1 MAIEAGRVGRL
12 EAESTRADKAVART
26 DTMGRLDA
34 VETGRCGMKMRTI
47 GAFMIFCLSGVAGQA
62 QMEMSGAGSGPV
74 AGTIVAPAKAVD
86 SQLVGLE
93 EQMMGVVKAMPADK
107 FGFAPSAAI
116 FVPGQKA
123 EFATVRTFAQ
133 QATHVA
139 QANYFFYMT
148 VSGLKPDADVEGIA
162 KLTKKEDVVAALGAS
177 FAFAHK
183 AIATLT
189 PANAFEVVKL
199 SEPGL
204 QTRATLAQFGVS
216 HGFDH
221 YGQMVE
227 YLRMN
232 GIVPPS
238 SMK

>member
-1 MAIEAGRVGRL
+1 MRVR
-12 EAESTRADKAVART
+12 
-26 DTMGRLDA
+26 MI
-34 VETGRCGMKMRTI
+34 I
-47 GAFMIFCLSGVAGQA
+47 GSLVLSVCSLGAAA
-62 QMEMSGAGSGPV
+62 QMGMGGAASGPA
-74 AGTIVAPAKAVD
+74 AGTIATPAKAVD
-86 SQLVGLE
+86 SALDLIE
-93 EQMMGVVKAMPADK
+93 DEMMGAVKAMPAEK

-116 FVPGQKA
+116 FAAGQTPK
-123 EFATVRTFAQ
+123 FDTVRTFAQ

-139 QANYFFYMT
+139 QANYFIFGGA
-148 VSGLKPDADVEGIA
+148 SGLKPDVNSAAIA
-162 KLTKKEDVVAALGAS
+162 KLTNKADIVAALAAS

-189 PANAFEVVKL
+189 PANAFEVVQS

-216 HGFDH
+216 HANDH

-232 GIVPPS
+232 GIVPPAS
-238 SMK
+238 AK

>member
-1 MAIEAGRVGRL
+1 MRVRLMAACCVVGMSSLVAMGQMGASSAKGPEAG
-12 EAESTRADKAVART
+12 TVAT
-26 DTMGRLDA
+26 
-34 VETGRCGMKMRTI
+34 
-47 GAFMIFCLSGVAGQA
+47 
-62 QMEMSGAGSGPV
+62 
-74 AGTIVAPAKAVD
+74 PAATVD
-86 SQLVGLE
+86 SELGMIE
-93 EQMMGVVKAMPADK
+93 HEMMGAVKAMPAEK

-116 FVPGQKA
+116 FAPSQTT

-148 VSGLKPDADVEGIA
+148 ISGLKPDVDVRGIG
-162 KLTKKEDVVAALGAS
+162 KLTAKDDVVGALAAS
-177 FAFAHK
+177 FAFGHK

-189 PANAFEVVKL
+189 PENAFEVVKI

-204 QTRATLAQFGVS
+204 QTKSTLATFAVS
-216 HGFDH
+216 HCFDH

-232 GIVPPS
+232 GIVPPAS
-238 SMK
+238 AK